1 MKARTMNIIYTL
13 LLLFCISISTKAQ
26 NTDSIRIAIDNYEYE
41 KVLELTSCTDSLNE
55 ECTELR
61 LQACKKL
68 NKWQTALPL
77 IQKRLEQDS
86 TSLKSWAEIAECY
99 RMIGNMKKSSEAY
112 AHAVKLSP
120 DKSFFRQKHI
130 NTLIALN
137 DLENARKAC
146 HDWIAR
152 DSTSATAYR
161 LLGETYEYEDPLT
174 AFAGYNAAFRRDS
187 LDPQIITRIA
197 NMINNNE
204 QYSYALLITERYRQ
218 YDTLNINV
226 NRQNA
231 KAFCMMKMYPK
242 AIERYESLKRMGD
255 NSYLTLFYLGMSY
268 YGNYDFYAAYDNLKK
283 AIEIMQ
289 PSGSNTD
296 ALYYLAKSAARTS
309 WKEEAVEAMNH
320 ALELTL
326 PTDSVMVRL
335 YKGLA
340 ECYKFSLDTKG
351 EISALK
357 KQYEYSKEN
366 YLLYTIGCRYYYKND
381 KDNALEFLNRYIK
394 NVPEKKR
401 YAYDEAGNI
410 DTSRTT
416 YYQDA
421 LKKIKNL
428 KTDIF
433 FEGKYKSQ

>member
-1 MKARTMNIIYTL
+1 MRTLY
-13 LLLFCISISTKAQ
+13 LLLFLSCIFTLGVQAQ
-26 NTDSIRIAIDNYEYE
+26 DKDSIKIAIDNYEYE
-41 KVLELTSCTDSLNE
+41 KVLELTSYTDLLDD

-61 LQACKKL
+61 LQACKEL

-77 IQKRLEQDS
+77 LQKRLEKDS

-99 RMIGNMKKSSEAY
+99 RRIGNIKKSSEAY

-120 DKSFFRQKHI
+120 EKAFFREKHI
-130 NTLIALN
+130 NALIALD

-146 HDWIAR
+146 HSWIDM

-161 LLGETYEYEDPLT
+161 LLGQTYENEDPMA

-187 LDPQIITRIA
+187 LDPQVIARVA
-197 NMINNNE
+197 NMVNNNE
-204 QYSYALLITERYRQ
+204 QYSYAMLITEEYRRH
-218 YDTLNINV
+218 DSLNIDV

-268 YGNYDFYAAYDNLKK
+268 FGDNSFYEAYDNLKK
-283 AIEIMQ
+283 ALHIIPPASASTE
-289 PSGSNTD
+289 
-296 ALYYLAKSAARTS
+296 ALYYFAKSAARTS
-309 WKEEAVEAMNH
+309 WKEEGIEAMNS
-320 ALELTL
+320 AIELTV
-326 PTDSVMVRL
+326 PTDSVMLRL

-340 ECYKFSLDTKG
+340 ECHQRALDTKG
-351 EISALK
+351 EIAALK

-366 YLLYTIGCRYYYKND
+366 VLLYTIGCRYYYKKD
-381 KDNALEFLNRYIK
+381 KDNALKYLSRYAK

-401 YAYDEAGNI
+401 YIYDENGNI
-410 DTSRTT
+410 DEDRIT

-421 LKKIKNL
+421 LKKINKL
-428 KTDIF
+428 KENKF
-433 FEGKYKSQ
+433 FEGKNNT

>member
-1 MKARTMNIIYTL
+1 MKFQYILFLSLFINIYI
-13 LLLFCISISTKAQ
+13 KAQ
-26 NTDSIRIAIDNYEYE
+26 NKDSIRIAIDNYEYE
-41 KVLELTSCTDSLNE
+41 KVLELTSCTDSLDD

-61 LQACKKL
+61 LQACKEL

-77 IQKRLEQDS
+77 LQKRLEQDS

-99 RMIGNMKKSSEAY
+99 RRIGDARKSSEAY

-120 DKSFFRQKHI
+120 NKSFFRQKHI
-130 NTLIALN
+130 NALIALD

-146 HDWIAR
+146 HEWIDR

-161 LLGETYEYEDPLT
+161 LLGETYENEDPLS

-187 LDPQIITRIA
+187 LDPHIISRIA
-197 NMINNNE
+197 NMVNNNG
-204 QYSYALLITERYRQ
+204 QYSYALLITEEYRRH
-218 YDTLNINV
+218 DSLNIDV

-283 AIEIMQ
+283 AISIMQ
-289 PSGSNTD
+289 PSGPNTG
-296 ALYYLAKSAARTS
+296 ALYYFAKSAARTS
-309 WKEEAVEAMNH
+309 WKGEGVEAMNT
-320 ALELTL
+320 AISLTM
-326 PTDSVMVRL
+326 PTDSVMIRL

-340 ECYKFSLDTKG
+340 ECCEMNLDTKG
-351 EISALK
+351 EIAALL

-366 YLLYTIGCRYYYKND
+366 VLLYTIGCRYYYKD
-381 KDNALEFLNRYIK
+381 DDENALKYFNKYME
-394 NVPEKKR
+394 NVPKDKR
-401 YAYDEAGNI
+401 YEYDENGKI
-410 DTSRTT
+410 DNDRRT

-421 LKKIKNL
+421 EIKIK
-428 KTDIF
+428 K
-433 FEGKYKSQ
+433 